1 MEALEKCVRGIK
13 ADGLLWGAGK
23 KMLLIITKKSYIRLT
38 TTDLVLAPFLNQL
51 IL

>member
-23 KMLLIITKKSYIRLT
+23 KMFESSQQRYSLLLK
-38 TTDLVLAPFLNQL
+38 NL
-51 IL
+51 ISD